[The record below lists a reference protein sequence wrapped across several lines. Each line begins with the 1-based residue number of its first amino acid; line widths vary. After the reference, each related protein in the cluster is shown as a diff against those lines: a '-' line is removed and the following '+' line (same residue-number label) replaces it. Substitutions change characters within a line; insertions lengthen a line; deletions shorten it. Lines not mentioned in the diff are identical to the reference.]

1 MKRQKIKKIAH
12 IGNLFRHRRDDV
24 LLYCL
29 VTNLEHDKMDNSM
42 IPLQGIEI
50 NSFLASTTG
59 TWTVI

>member
-1 MKRQKIKKIAH
+1 VILGIEYETTENKKIAH

-50 NSFLASTTG
+50 N
-59 TWTVI
+59 